1 MVALIKIELFKIFRK
16 PRTYIA
22 FAAIAAI
29 VILVQI
35 ALYADGEKYLGFVM
49 QTINESFEIEGKKL
63 NGYFVCYTILQTL
76 LVHVP
81 LLIALV
87 AGDMIAGEANMGTLR
102 LLASK
107 PISRS
112 GLIWSKFSA
121 SLIYTASLLLFM
133 ALLSLFGSIAIFGV
147 SDLMVFKSNMLVIL
161 SKDDVLWRYLG
172 AFGFAFLSMATVAA
186 LAFLLSVFADNS
198 IGPIIATMSIVILF
212 TILTTMDIP
221 FFNAIKPFLFTNHM
235 LNWKGFFENPVDRGE
250 VMKSAVVLLAHIGV
264 FYTMAM
270 VIFQKKD
277 ILS

>member
-1 MVALIKIELFKIFRK
+1 MGALIQIELFKIFRK

-29 VILVQI
+29 IVLVQV
-35 ALYADGEKYLGFVM
+35 ALYADGENYLGFVM
-49 QTINESFEIEGKKL
+49 QSINESFQIEGKML
-63 NGYFVCYTILQTL
+63 NGYFVCFTILQTL

-81 LLIALV
+81 LLVALV

-107 PISRS
+107 PVSRS
-112 GLIWSKFSA
+112 GLVWSKFVA
-121 SLIYTASLLLFM
+121 TLIYTASLLLFM

-147 SDLMVFKSNMLVIL
+147 SDLIVFKSDMLVIL
-161 SKDDVLWRYLG
+161 SKEDILWRYFA
-172 AFGFAFLSMATVAA
+172 AFGFAFLSMAAVAA

-221 FFNAIKPFLFTNHM
+221 FFNAMKPFLFTNHM
-235 LNWKGFFENPVDRGE
+235 LNWKGFFEKPVDTGE
-250 VMKSAVVLLAHIGV
+250 VMKSATILIAHIGV
-264 FYTMAM
+264 FFAMAM
-270 VIFQKKD
+270 FIFQKKD